1 MMNTFKATDEP
12 IRLQEHREIDEYLS
26 RLQANKEKWA
36 RLSLQNKCQLLQ
48 QIGQNLAAQ
57 AAHWVAEANAARQI
71 APDSLWAA
79 EEWYEIFTVA
89 RALHDYTASLALLD
103 QGVQP
108 RPRKVWTRPDGQV
121 VAQVFPA
128 DLYDYLLFNGISS
141 EVWMQPEVTVETLP
155 QHTGS
160 FYRQPQPSGAVTLI
174 LGAGNVNSIAPLDA
188 LDRLFRHAQVALLKL
203 SPVNAYLQPLLEAI
217 FAPMIRAGFLAIITG
232 DANIG
237 NYLVHHPAVDEI
249 HVTGSAETYQA
260 IVSNQR
266 NGDLRSPDAPKPITA
281 ELGGVTPVIVLPGQW
296 TAADIRFQAENIA
309 TMKLYN
315 CGFNCISAQLLVL
328 PEQWPQ
334 KQELVTA
341 VQQVMQSLPPQYAY
355 YPGVAQRLQAVQ
367 QVYPEAVQLGRE
379 AARTIIPTAAVSES
393 SDYCRRTEF
402 FGPMLAVMTLPGETA
417 VSFLQNAV
425 TLCNQSVAGTLGI
438 DLIASPDVLKTEA
451 AAIDTAVAALKYGT
465 IGLNVWCGLGYRITQ
480 NPWGAFQ
487 SPDAGDVGSGRGV
500 VHNTLLFDSPQKT
513 VLRGR
518 FRPFP
523 RSWRHGDP
531 AFMPKPPW
539 FVTHRQRLTTARRV
553 ARFALNPG
561 YLRLPGIF
569 AAALRG

>member
-1 MMNTFKATDEP
+1 MNTFKATDEP

-57 AAHWVAEANAARQI
+57 AAHWVAQANAARQI

-89 RALHDYTASLALLD
+89 RALHDYTAALALLD

-141 EVWMQPEVTVETLP
+141 EVWMQPEVTLETLP
-155 QHTGS
+155 QHIGS

-425 TLCNQSVAGTLGI
+425 TLCNHSVAGTLGI

-531 AFMPKPPW
+531 VFMPKPPW

>member
-1 MMNTFKATDEP
+1 MNTFKATDEP

-89 RALHDYTASLALLD
+89 RALHDYTAALALLD

-425 TLCNQSVAGTLGI
+425 TLCNHSVAGTLGI

>member
-1 MMNTFKATDEP
+1 MNTFKATDEP

-57 AAHWVAEANAARQI
+57 AAHWVAQANAARQI

-89 RALHDYTASLALLD
+89 RALHDYTAALALLD

-281 ELGGVTPVIVLPGQW
+281 ELGGVTPVIVLPGRW

-438 DLIASPDVLKTEA
+438 DLIASPDALKTEA

>member
-1 MMNTFKATDEP
+1 MNTFKATDEP

-57 AAHWVAEANAARQI
+57 AAHWVAQANAARQI

-89 RALHDYTASLALLD
+89 RALHDYTAALALLD

-141 EVWMQPEVTVETLP
+141 EVWMQPEVTLETLP
-155 QHTGS
+155 QHIGS

-438 DLIASPDVLKTEA
+438 DLIASPDALKTEA

>member
-1 MMNTFKATDEP
+1 MNTFKATDEP
-12 IRLQEHREIDEYLS
+12 IRRQEHREIDEYLS

-57 AAHWVAEANAARQI
+57 AAHWVAQANAARQI

-89 RALHDYTASLALLD
+89 RALHDYTAALALLD

-160 FYRQPQPSGAVTLI
+160 FYRQPQPSGGVTLI

-402 FGPMLAVMTLPGETA
+402 FGPMLAVMTLPGKTA

-425 TLCNQSVAGTLGI
+425 TLCNHSVAGTLGI

-451 AAIDTAVAALKYGT
+451 AAVDTAVAALKYGT

>member
-1 MMNTFKATDEP
+1 MNTFKATDEP
-12 IRLQEHREIDEYLS
+12 IRRQEHREIDEYLS

-57 AAHWVAEANAARQI
+57 AAHWVAQANAARQI

-89 RALHDYTASLALLD
+89 RALHDYTAALALLD

-203 SPVNAYLQPLLEAI
+203 SPVNAYLLPLLEAI

-425 TLCNQSVAGTLGI
+425 TLCNHSVAGTLGI

-561 YLRLPGIF
+561 YLSLPGIF

>member
-1 MMNTFKATDEP
+1 MNTFKATDEP

-89 RALHDYTASLALLD
+89 RALHGYTAALALLD
-103 QGVQP
+103 QDVQP
-108 RPRKVWTRPDGQV
+108 RPRKVWTRSDGQV

-141 EVWMQPEVTVETLP
+141 EVWMQPEVTLETLP
-155 QHTGS
+155 QHIGS

-249 HVTGSAETYQA
+249 HVTGSVETYQA

-425 TLCNQSVAGTLGI
+425 TLCNHSVAGTLGI

>member
-1 MMNTFKATDEP
+1 MNTFKATDEP

-57 AAHWVAEANAARQI
+57 AAHWVAQANAARQI

-89 RALHDYTASLALLD
+89 RALHDYTAALALLD

-160 FYRQPQPSGAVTLI
+160 FYRQPQPSGGVTLI

-438 DLIASPDVLKTEA
+438 DLIASPDALKTEA
-451 AAIDTAVAALKYGT
+451 AAIDTAVAALQYGT

>member
-1 MMNTFKATDEP
+1 MNTFKATDEP
-12 IRLQEHREIDEYLS
+12 IRRQEHREIDEYLS

-57 AAHWVAEANAARQI
+57 AAHWVAQANAARQI

-89 RALHDYTASLALLD
+89 RALHDYTAALALLD

-141 EVWMQPEVTVETLP
+141 EVWMQPEVTLETLP
-155 QHTGS
+155 QHIGS

-451 AAIDTAVAALKYGT
+451 AAIDTAVAALQYGT

>member
-1 MMNTFKATDEP
+1 MNTFKATDEP
-12 IRLQEHREIDEYLS
+12 IRRQEHREIDEYLS

-141 EVWMQPEVTVETLP
+141 EVWMQPEVTLETLP
-155 QHTGS
+155 QHIGS

-203 SPVNAYLQPLLEAI
+203 SPVNAYLLPLLEAI

-425 TLCNQSVAGTLGI
+425 TLCNHSVAGTLGI

-451 AAIDTAVAALKYGT
+451 AAVDTAVAALKYGT

>member
-1 MMNTFKATDEP
+1 MNTFKATDEP

-89 RALHDYTASLALLD
+89 RALHDYTAALALLD

-141 EVWMQPEVTVETLP
+141 EVWMQPEVTLETLP
-155 QHTGS
+155 QHIGS

-438 DLIASPDVLKTEA
+438 DLIASPDALKTEA
-451 AAIDTAVAALKYGT
+451 AAIDTAVAALQYGT

>member
-1 MMNTFKATDEP
+1 MNTFKATDEP

-57 AAHWVAEANAARQI
+57 AAHWVAQANAARQI

-89 RALHDYTASLALLD
+89 RALHDYTAALALLD

-141 EVWMQPEVTVETLP
+141 EVWMQPEVTLETLP
-155 QHTGS
+155 QHIGS

-341 VQQVMQSLPPQYAY
+341 VEQVMQSLPPQYAY

-451 AAIDTAVAALKYGT
+451 AAVDTAVAALKYGT

>member
-1 MMNTFKATDEP
+1 MNTFKATDEP

-89 RALHDYTASLALLD
+89 RALHGYTASLALLD

-160 FYRQPQPSGAVTLI
+160 FYRQPQPSGGVTLI

-425 TLCNQSVAGTLGI
+425 TLCNHSVAGTLGI

>member
-1 MMNTFKATDEP
+1 MNTFKATDEP

-57 AAHWVAEANAARQI
+57 AAHWVAQANAARQI

-89 RALHDYTASLALLD
+89 RALHDYTAALALLD

-141 EVWMQPEVTVETLP
+141 EVWMQPEVTLETLP
-155 QHTGS
+155 QHIGS

-451 AAIDTAVAALKYGT
+451 AAVDTAVAALKYGT

>member
-1 MMNTFKATDEP
+1 MNTFKATDEP

-89 RALHDYTASLALLD
+89 RALHDYTAALALLD

-141 EVWMQPEVTVETLP
+141 EVWMQPEVTLETLP
-155 QHTGS
+155 QHIGS

-425 TLCNQSVAGTLGI
+425 TLCNHSVAGTLGI

>member
-1 MMNTFKATDEP
+1 MNTFKATDEP

-57 AAHWVAEANAARQI
+57 AAHWVAQANAARQI

-89 RALHDYTASLALLD
+89 RALHDYTAALALLD

-108 RPRKVWTRPDGQV
+108 RPRKVWTRSDGQV

-141 EVWMQPEVTVETLP
+141 EVWMQPEVTSETLP
-155 QHTGS
+155 QHIGS
-160 FYRQPQPSGAVTLI
+160 FYRQPQPSGGVTLI

-425 TLCNQSVAGTLGI
+425 TLCNQSVA
-438 DLIASPDVLKTEA
+438 
-451 AAIDTAVAALKYGT
+451 
-465 IGLNVWCGLGYRITQ
+465 
-480 NPWGAFQ
+480 
-487 SPDAGDVGSGRGV
+487 
-500 VHNTLLFDSPQKT
+500 
-513 VLRGR
+513 
-518 FRPFP
+518 
-523 RSWRHGDP
+523 
-531 AFMPKPPW
+531 
-539 FVTHRQRLTTARRV
+539 
-553 ARFALNPG
+553 
-561 YLRLPGIF
+561 
-569 AAALRG
+569 

>member
-1 MMNTFKATDEP
+1 MNTFKETDEP
-12 IRLQEHREIDEYLS
+12 IRRQKHQEMDGCLS

-36 RLSLQNKCQLLQ
+36 RLSFPNKRQLLQ
-48 QIGQNLAAQ
+48 QISQNLAAQ
-57 AAHWVAEANAARQI
+57 AAHWVAQTNAARHI

-89 RALHDYTASLALLD
+89 RALHDYAAVLALLA
-103 QGVQP
+103 QGEQP

-128 DLYDYLLFNGISS
+128 DLYDYLLFNGISG
-141 EVWMQPEVTVETLP
+141 EVWMQPEVTLETLP
-155 QHTGS
+155 QHVGS
-160 FYRQPQPSGAVTLI
+160 FYRQPQPSGAVALI

-188 LDRLFRHAQVALLKL
+188 LDRLFRHKQVALLKL
-203 SPVNAYLQPLLEAI
+203 SPINAYLQPLLEAI
-217 FAPMIRAGFLAIITG
+217 FAPLIRAGFLAITTG
-232 DANIG
+232 DAEIG
-237 NYLVHHPAVDEI
+237 SYLAQHPAVDEI
-249 HVTGSAETYQA
+249 HVTGSEDTYQA
-260 IVSNQR
+260 ILSGQR
-266 NGDLRSPDAPKPITA
+266 NGNAGLPDAPKPITA
-281 ELGGVTPVIVLPGQW
+281 ELGGVTPVIVLPGRW
-296 TAADIRFQAENIA
+296 TAADIQFQAENIA

-328 PEQWPQ
+328 PEQWAQ
-334 KQELVTA
+334 QEALVTA
-341 VQQVMQSLPPQYAY
+341 VQQVMQSLPPQHAY
-355 YPGVAQRLQAVQ
+355 YPGVAQRLQVVQ
-367 QVYPEAVQLGRE
+367 QVYPEAVQLRGE
-379 AARTIIPTAAVSES
+379 AARTIIPTPAASKS
-393 SDYCRRTEF
+393 SDYCRSTEF

-425 TLCNQSVAGTLGI
+425 TLCNHSVVGTLGI
-438 DLIASPDVLKTEA
+438 DLIAPPDVLKTEA
-451 AAIDTAVAALKYGT
+451 AAVDTAVAALQYGV

-480 NPWGAFQ
+480 TPWGAFQ
-487 SPDAGDVGSGRGV
+487 SPDAGDAGSGHGV

-523 RSWRHGDP
+523 RSWRHGDS

>member
-1 MMNTFKATDEP
+1 MNTFKATDEP
-12 IRLQEHREIDEYLS
+12 IRRQEHREIDEYLS

-79 EEWYEIFTVA
+79 EEWYEIFTMA
-89 RALHDYTASLALLD
+89 RALHDYTAALALLD

-141 EVWMQPEVTVETLP
+141 EVWMQPEVTLETLP
-155 QHTGS
+155 QHIGS

-451 AAIDTAVAALKYGT
+451 AAIDTAVAALQYGT

>member
-1 MMNTFKATDEP
+1 MC
-12 IRLQEHREIDEYLS
+12 IR
-26 RLQANKEKWA
+26 
-36 RLSLQNKCQLLQ
+36 
-48 QIGQNLAAQ
+48 
-57 AAHWVAEANAARQI
+57 
-71 APDSLWAA
+71 
-79 EEWYEIFTVA
+79 
-89 RALHDYTASLALLD
+89 
-103 QGVQP
+103 
-108 RPRKVWTRPDGQV
+108 
-121 VAQVFPA
+121 
-128 DLYDYLLFNGISS
+128 
-141 EVWMQPEVTVETLP
+141 
-155 QHTGS
+155 
-160 FYRQPQPSGAVTLI
+160 
-174 LGAGNVNSIAPLDA
+174 
-188 LDRLFRHAQVALLKL
+188 DRVALLKL

-249 HVTGSAETYQA
+249 HVTGSVETYQA

-425 TLCNQSVAGTLGI
+425 TLCNHSVAGTLGI

-451 AAIDTAVAALKYGT
+451 AAVDTAVAALKYGT